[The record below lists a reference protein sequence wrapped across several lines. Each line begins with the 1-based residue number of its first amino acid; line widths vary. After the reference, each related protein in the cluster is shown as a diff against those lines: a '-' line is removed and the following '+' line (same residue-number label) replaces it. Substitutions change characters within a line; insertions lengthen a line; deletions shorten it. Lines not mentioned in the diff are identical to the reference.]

1 MFRIWLYLGFSN
13 FLSDLLIRKDL
24 KEKKDFIKKILS
36 RQSKKKYS
44 FLFSQCRV
52 GFLSILKFIKKK
64 NKKKEIIFCSY
75 NLPEMINIATNLK
88 LKVKFCDLDY
98 RTGTIDLRDLKKSIS
113 NQTLA
118 IVLTNMFNNHKS
130 STEIKKI
137 AKKSNITLIEDN
149 AIYFDNFFKKKKKK
163 CFSGEFGNFTI
174 YSFNIMKNISSLY
187 GGAVST
193 QDKNFIK
200 YCMSENAKMKKFY
213 SFVLFKQILI
223 FFILKIMSLKIL
235 YRYLFIYIIRFVHKN
250 EIQSILKLFYP
261 SLKSINLDF
270 PKFYYSQMSD
280 LSSLLT
286 YSQLKNLNRR
296 KKLFESRRDKN
307 KYYLKKLL
315 KIKNKKFNLIKI
327 TDLNYQNFLDFPI
340 LVKDKNDLN
349 DYLLDKGI
357 EIRLK
362 HYYNCQ
368 KMFKIGKKCVNAER
382 YEKELVCLPNHPKIS
397 LSYIDFIVKNI
408 EVYHSKL

>member
-64 NKKKEIIFCSY
+64 NKKKEIIFCAY

-149 AIYFDNFFKKKKKK
+149 AIYFDNFFKKKKKNV
-163 CFSGEFGNFTI
+163 FLESLE
-174 YSFNIMKNISSLY
+174 IS
-187 GGAVST
+187 
-193 QDKNFIK
+193 Q
-200 YCMSENAKMKKFY
+200 
-213 SFVLFKQILI
+213 
-223 FFILKIMSLKIL
+223 
-235 YRYLFIYIIRFVHKN
+235 
-250 EIQSILKLFYP
+250 
-261 SLKSINLDF
+261 
-270 PKFYYSQMSD
+270 
-280 LSSLLT
+280 
-286 YSQLKNLNRR
+286 
-296 KKLFESRRDKN
+296 
-307 KYYLKKLL
+307 
-315 KIKNKKFNLIKI
+315 
-327 TDLNYQNFLDFPI
+327 
-340 LVKDKNDLN
+340 
-349 DYLLDKGI
+349 
-357 EIRLK
+357 
-362 HYYNCQ
+362 
-368 KMFKIGKKCVNAER
+368 
-382 YEKELVCLPNHPKIS
+382 
-397 LSYIDFIVKNI
+397 FIVLI
-408 EVYHSKL
+408 L

>member
-149 AIYFDNFFKKKKKK
+149 AIYFDNFFKKNKKK

-340 LVKDKNDLN
+340 LVKNKNDLN

>member
-149 AIYFDNFFKKKKKK
+149 AIYFDNFFKKNKKK

-307 KYYLKKLL
+307 SSKK
-315 KIKNKKFNLIKI
+315 
-327 TDLNYQNFLDFPI
+327 QH
-340 LVKDKNDLN
+340 
-349 DYLLDKGI
+349 
-357 EIRLK
+357 E
-362 HYYNCQ
+362 
-368 KMFKIGKKCVNAER
+368 
-382 YEKELVCLPNHPKIS
+382 
-397 LSYIDFIVKNI
+397 
-408 EVYHSKL
+408 

>member
-1 MFRIWLYLGFSN
+1 
-13 FLSDLLIRKDL
+13 
-24 KEKKDFIKKILS
+24 
-36 RQSKKKYS
+36 
-44 FLFSQCRV
+44 
-52 GFLSILKFIKKK
+52 
-64 NKKKEIIFCSY
+64 
-75 NLPEMINIATNLK
+75 
-88 LKVKFCDLDY
+88 
-98 RTGTIDLRDLKKSIS
+98 
-113 NQTLA
+113 
-118 IVLTNMFNNHKS
+118 
-130 STEIKKI
+130 
-137 AKKSNITLIEDN
+137 
-149 AIYFDNFFKKKKKK
+149 
-163 CFSGEFGNFTI
+163 
-174 YSFNIMKNISSLY
+174 
-187 GGAVST
+187 
-193 QDKNFIK
+193 
-200 YCMSENAKMKKFY
+200 
-213 SFVLFKQILI
+213 
-223 FFILKIMSLKIL
+223 MSLKIL
-235 YRYLFIYIIRFVHKN
+235 YRYLFIHIIRFVHKN

-270 PKFYYSQMSD
+270 PKFYYSQISD

-340 LVKDKNDLN
+340 LVKNKNDLN